1 MAVHKTL
8 KARRNANMSS
18 TACLTVLIIPTEL
31 FNFTSFVI
39 VMVQKKKHPLLKM
52 SVTMMRNY
60 FHMTQSL
67 TTRSKKDKMTMQH
80 TLVVLPVKMISK
92 MTIVSRISLG

>member
-31 FNFTSFVI
+31 FNFTSFII

-67 TTRSKKDKMTMQH
+67 TTRCKKDKMTMQH
-80 TLVVLPVKMISK
+80 TRVVLPVKMISK